1 MFAVYDYTRYE
12 SHSIVTITL
21 NSQVENDNDF
31 DDFLLQWLNLYN
43 KKRMF
48 TFIFDTSN
56 VGFIPLIYSLRMS
69 VFIGNLKKQKHQ
81 FLDKSII
88 LVNSNIVKHMLDFI
102 FMIQAPVA
110 PVYITNNIDEIDMI
124 LSDKPTSA
132 TIILPRESIF

>member
-12 SHSIVTITL
+12 SHSIVTVTL
-21 NSQVENDNDF
+21 NSQVENDKDF
-31 DDFLLQWLNLYN
+31 DDFLLQWLNLYI

-48 TFIFDTSN
+48 TLIFDTSN
-56 VGFIPLIYSLRMS
+56 VGYIPLIYSLRMS
-69 VFIGNLKKQKHQ
+69 AFIGNLKKQKHQ

-88 LVNSNIVKHMLDFI
+88 LINSNIVKHMLDFI

-124 LSDKPTSA
+124 VCDKPTSA
-132 TIILPRESIF
+132 TIILPHKSIF

>member
-12 SHSIVTITL
+12 SHSIVTVTL
-21 NSQVENDNDF
+21 NSQVENDKDF
-31 DDFLLQWLNLYN
+31 DDFLLQWLNLYI

-48 TFIFDTSN
+48 TLIFDTSN
-56 VGFIPLIYSLRMS
+56 VGYIPLIYSLRMS
-69 VFIGNLKKQKHQ
+69 AFIGNLKKQKHQ

-88 LVNSNIVKHMLDFI
+88 LINSNIVKHMLEFI

-124 LSDKPTSA
+124 VCDKPTSA
-132 TIILPRESIF
+132 TIILPHKSIF

>member
-12 SHSIVTITL
+12 SHSIVTVTL
-21 NSQVENDNDF
+21 NSQVENDKDF

-48 TFIFDTSN
+48 TLIFDTSN

>member
-21 NSQVENDNDF
+21 NSQVENDKDF

-56 VGFIPLIYSLRMS
+56 VGYIPLIYSLRMS
-69 VFIGNLKKQKHQ
+69 AFIGNLKTQKHQ

-88 LVNSNIVKHMLDFI
+88 LINSNIVKHMLEFI

-124 LSDKPTSA
+124 VCDKPTSA
-132 TIILPRESIF
+132 TIILPHKSMF

>member
-21 NSQVENDNDF
+21 NSQVENDKDF
-31 DDFLLQWLNLYN
+31 DDFLLQWLNLYI

-48 TFIFDTSN
+48 TLIFDTSN
-56 VGFIPLIYSLRMS
+56 VGYIPLIYSLRMS
-69 VFIGNLKKQKHQ
+69 AFIGNLKKQKHQ

-88 LVNSNIVKHMLDFI
+88 LINSNIVKHMLEFI

-124 LSDKPTSA
+124 VCDKPTSA
-132 TIILPRESIF
+132 TIILPHKSIF